1 MSRTTLTLHGY
12 WRSTAAYR
20 VRIALNLKGA
30 PYRQTAHD
38 LRAGGQ
44 RDPAYLAL
52 APQGLVP
59 ALDTGEAIMTQ
70 SLAILEWLEDVFPE
84 PPLLPRRPDERAVVR
99 AMAALV
105 ACDIHPLNNLRV
117 LQALRSDLG
126 ADQTRIDAWIAR
138 WIADGF
144 GALEGMIERHG
155 GDFAFGDAPTVA
167 DCCLVPQVY
176 SAERFNVDLGPYP
189 RVRTAVERAR
199 ALEAFAAA
207 HPSRQPDA
215 DPA

>member
-1 MSRTTLTLHGY
+1 MSNAALTLHGY

-20 VRIALNLKGA
+20 LRIALGLKDA
-30 PYRQTAHD
+30 PYQQAPHD
-38 LRAGGQ
+38 LRTGAQ

-59 ALDTGEAIMTQ
+59 ALDTGEAVLTQ
-70 SLAILEWLEDVFPE
+70 SLAILEWLEEVYPK
-84 PPLLPRRPDERAVVR
+84 PPLLPQHPDERAIVR

-117 LQALRSDLG
+117 LQALRSDFD
-126 ADQTRIDAWIAR
+126 ADQAQTDAWIAR
-138 WIADGF
+138 WIAEGF
-144 GALEGMIERHG
+144 GALEVMVARHG
-155 GDFAFGDAPTVA
+155 RAYAFGDTPTLA

-176 SAERFNVDLGPYP
+176 SAERFKVDLDPYP
-189 RVRTAVERAR
+189 RIRAAVERAR
-199 ALEAFAAA
+199 GLEAVAAA
-207 HPSRQPDA
+207 HPGRQPDA